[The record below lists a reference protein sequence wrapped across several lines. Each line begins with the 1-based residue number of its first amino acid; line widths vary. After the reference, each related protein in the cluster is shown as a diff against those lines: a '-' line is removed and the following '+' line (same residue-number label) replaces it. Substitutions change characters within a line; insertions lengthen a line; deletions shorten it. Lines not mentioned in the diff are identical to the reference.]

1 MRAGQVCQKFINTS
15 NAPLLGACAILV
27 VFSALCL
34 ISMVYLTPTYDE
46 PDYFDFG
53 MKALFGDIRSV
64 NMQRSPITAFNS
76 FFGMIFGGYSS
87 RLDWLSLY
95 TARISTVIAGVLLG
109 CYVMVWSRRLY
120 GAAGM
125 LLSLSLFAFCPNVI
139 AHARLVTS
147 DIYCALFMFMFV
159 FHLTAYLHSGKRS
172 DYFLLIVAFSLA
184 ILSKQTAVLLLV
196 ITLLTSVGYAYRYP
210 GEIKRFSLKAIV
222 VAAVIVLFV
231 INAAYG
237 FYFYSV
243 MLQGDTFFYPI
254 SRLYLPLPQVF
265 IDTFL
270 LGMQY
275 NKNGWPAYLVGQYST
290 QGWWY
295 YFPVLFLLKMP
306 VAFFILL
313 LLNIVTGLKRRVA
326 CTLDEFAII
335 TSMVVVSVFFI
346 LFCHVDIGI
355 RYILPVL
362 PFLFVLMGRVG
373 LFVKDSGRV
382 APRVLITAL
391 VVFYAAS
398 SLSFYPHFIQYG
410 NEFISRRIDL
420 YKYFADSNLDW
431 GQSDIY
437 AAKYIRSALAA
448 GKVIH
453 LNPDHPVEGV
463 IVVNANAL
471 LDISEPKHDKF
482 SWLRDHFEPIDHIAY
497 NWLVFDTA
505 DMSSIIKNK

>member
-1 MRAGQVCQKFINTS
+1 MSAS
-15 NAPLLGACAILV
+15 NAPFVGACAILV
-27 VFSALCL
+27 LFSTICL
-34 ISMVYLTPTYDE
+34 VSMVNLTPTYDE

-53 MKALFGDIRSV
+53 LKALAGDIRSV

-76 FFGMIFGGYSS
+76 LFGLVLGGYSS
-87 RLDWLSLY
+87 RLDFASLY
-95 TARISTVIAGVLLG
+95 TARTATVIAGVLLG

-120 GAAGM
+120 GPAGM
-125 LLSLSLFAFCPNVI
+125 LLSLTLFAFCPNVI

-159 FHLTAYLHSGKRS
+159 FHLTAYLHTGKRS
-172 DYFLLIVAFSLA
+172 DYFFMIVAFSLA
-184 ILSKQTAVLLLV
+184 ILSKQTAVL
-196 ITLLTSVGYAYRYP
+196 
-210 GEIKRFSLKAIV
+210 
-222 VAAVIVLFV
+222 VLFV
-231 INAAYG
+231 TLLAGVSYVYWFHGDVKRFAFKKVLFAIVSVLFILNAAYG
-237 FYFYSV
+237 FYFYS
-243 MLQGDTFFYPI
+243 MPWQGNALFHPI

-265 IDTFL
+265 VDTFL

-275 NKNGWPAYLVGQYST
+275 NKNGWPAYLAGQYSV

-306 VAFFILL
+306 VAYLILL
-313 LLNIVTGLKRRVA
+313 VFQAVVGLKRRIA
-326 CTLDEFAII
+326 CTLDAVVLM
-335 TSMVVVSVFFI
+335 TSVVVFSLFFV

-355 RYILPVL
+355 RYIIPVL
-362 PFLFVLMGRVG
+362 PFLFVLSGYVG
-373 LFVKDSGRV
+373 LYVKESGNYVQRYLV
-382 APRVLITAL
+382 ASL
-391 VVFYAAS
+391 VVFYVAS
-398 SLSFYPHFIQYG
+398 SLSFFPHFIQYG

-453 LNPDHPVEGV
+453 LTPDLPVEGIV
-463 IVVNANAL
+463 VVNANAL
-471 LDISEPKHDKF
+471 LDIFEPKRDKF

-505 DMSSIIKNK
+505 DVSSRINNK